1 MALAAGADARFN
13 SRSREG
19 SDPAL
24 LLRLLAFSCFNSRSR
39 EGSDRLLD
47 GYATH
52 IGSFNS
58 RSREGSDCTGAKPNE
73 ILGVSIRAPARGA
86 TTVTCWHTPQRA
98 FQFALP
104 RGERRSAQFNRNY
117 TPWFQF
123 ALPRG
128 ERPSESR
135 CSACGRGFQFALPR
149 GERPLISCARAHYW
163 GFQFALPRGERLGF
177 L

>member
-52 IGSFNS
+52 IGSVNS

-104 RGERRSAQFNRNY
+104 RGERLMLQKIMDDLS
-117 TPWFQF
+117 PV
-123 ALPRG
+123 
-128 ERPSESR
+128 
-135 CSACGRGFQFALPR
+135 
-149 GERPLISCARAHYW
+149 
-163 GFQFALPRGERLGF
+163 
-177 L
+177 